1 MEIKIELSDPNNK
14 NGNACVDKAIGEII
28 DEITRLLPS
37 EQPLTQTLLAQAVL
51 QLNGRIRR
59 RGKLSASEILFS
71 RDQLNN
77 HNLSLED
84 KILQSDQTNTRHYA
98 NQRNNQKVKLVDD
111 DINQGDIIQ
120 MKNNPKKHQVRE
132 PFLVVEVC
140 ERDKTINAKK
150 MLHTKTEKKTMIQRK
165 QYKFPIQRVEKLNKS
180 TFSTVAYNKIK
191 QNKHNLSL
199 YQWTPFRTNYSSD
212 SFSSDLEEL
221 DNEHLENNENLIT
234 DEQLIHGG
242 EEVNHPEL
250 AEHVSVMDIDN
261 QHDSEENI
269 IENMEID
276 QTLNNTENVQ
286 NQAESQDEITENE
299 NMEIAD
305 QNNEEW
311 ADVNDGDDEIDQDSN
326 LTGTKRKIRKEI
338 WSTKDSY
345 RLRYT
350 PYRKSKAKQSSEI
363 LREDDNE
370 VEKQAILSTE
380 TTRTRV
386 LSSDEDSIREPSI
399 EWDTFEPSP
408 TYFGENDLAMVDE
421 YPKSIDPGRVYD
433 FSNLPPLELYPERV
447 EYGRVYDF
455 SHLPPY
461 PIVTNNDTDTEIQEI
476 RVGKPSKKPKLIKK
490 IKKAFLH

>member
-1 MEIKIELSDPNNK
+1 M
-14 NGNACVDKAIGEII
+14 
-28 DEITRLLPS
+28 
-37 EQPLTQTLLAQAVL
+37 
-51 QLNGRIRR
+51 
-59 RGKLSASEILFS
+59 
-71 RDQLNN
+71 
-77 HNLSLED
+77 
-84 KILQSDQTNTRHYA
+84 
-98 NQRNNQKVKLVDD
+98 
-111 DINQGDIIQ
+111 
-120 MKNNPKKHQVRE
+120 
-132 PFLVVEVC
+132 
-140 ERDKTINAKK
+140 
-150 MLHTKTEKKTMIQRK
+150 
-165 QYKFPIQRVEKLNKS
+165 
-180 TFSTVAYNKIK
+180 
-191 QNKHNLSL
+191 
-199 YQWTPFRTNYSSD
+199 
-212 SFSSDLEEL
+212 
-221 DNEHLENNENLIT
+221 
-234 DEQLIHGG
+234 
-242 EEVNHPEL
+242 
-250 AEHVSVMDIDN
+250 
-261 QHDSEENI
+261 
-269 IENMEID
+269 
-276 QTLNNTENVQ
+276 
-286 NQAESQDEITENE
+286 
-299 NMEIAD
+299 
-305 QNNEEW
+305 
-311 ADVNDGDDEIDQDSN
+311 
-326 LTGTKRKIRKEI
+326 TGTKRKIRKEI

-461 PIVTNNDTDTEIQEI
+461 PIVTNNETDTEIQEI